1 MVRKEETPLVSNSG
15 MKLVFN
21 VVFGVK
27 GWNASD
33 RERMAEKKLVEVGG
47 IWHVAAGVSD
57 VLELLYLLD
66 K

>member
-27 GWNASD
+27 GWNASGI
-33 RERMAEKKLVEVGG
+33 ERIAELKFVDVGG
-47 IWHVAAGVSD
+47 TWHVAATVSD
-57 VLELLYLLD
+57 VLELLYPLD